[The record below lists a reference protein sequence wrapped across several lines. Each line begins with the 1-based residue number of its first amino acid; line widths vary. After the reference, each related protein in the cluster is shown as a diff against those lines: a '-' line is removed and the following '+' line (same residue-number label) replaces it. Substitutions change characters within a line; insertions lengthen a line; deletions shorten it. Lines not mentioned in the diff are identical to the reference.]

1 MSRSVVPGP
10 ELLEVFEV
18 NNRSAVV
25 LSEVGS
31 VKEIYVNGCRDDP
44 MRREQLA

>member
-10 ELLEVFEV
+10 ELLEMFEM

-25 LSEVGS
+25 FSEVES
-31 VKEIYVNGCRDDP
+31 VEEVHVNRCRDDP
-44 MRREQLA
+44 MRRQQLA